1 MDYSLNNFNDMLDD
15 LYSNLKK
22 ENSSKLILPNLNIN
36 ITTTN
41 TFFKNAKEI
50 LKTLKCNPDHYVKY
64 MNKELGSVN
73 WVSSS
78 KKDGLVIKGKVR
90 KQKIQLLLQE
100 YIKKYICCNICK
112 SLNTKLVKEKRLDF
126 ICCLDCHSKTAIN

>member
-41 TFFKNAKEI
+41 TFFKNAKDI

>member
-1 MDYSLNNFNDMLDD
+1 MEYSINNFNNMLDD
-15 LYSNLKK
+15 LYLNLNTNNQ
-22 ENSSKLILPNLNIN
+22 EKLILPNLNIN

-41 TFFKNAKEI
+41 TFFKNAKDI

-64 MNKELGSVN
+64 MDKELGSVN

-78 KKDGLVIKGKVR
+78 KKDGLIIKGKIK

-100 YIKKYICCNICK
+100 YIKKYICCKICK
-112 SLNTKLVKEKRLDF
+112 SLNTKIIKDKKINYIYCNKCF
-126 ICCLDCHSKTAIN
+126 SKTAIN